1 MKNEFKQ
8 SLEDMK
14 KLILDMNKK
23 YHFKPVD
30 LKELWLLM
38 NKIAMLAP
46 TGTFEGDEKM
56 KTHKIKL
63 LLNFCDDVLSGDK
76 TFEIREND
84 RGYQKGDRVVF
95 QPYESSD
102 PFVKHP
108 ISEKVYEIT
117 YVLNGWGLKNGYVV
131 FGIKE
136 VKNEL

>member
-8 SLEDMK
+8 ALEDMQNF
-14 KLILDMNKK
+14 ILDMHEK
-23 YHFKPVD
+23 YHIEQD
-30 LKELWLLM
+30 DMRELALQM
-38 NKIAMLAP
+38 NKISMLAP

-63 LLNFCDDVLSGDK
+63 LLNLCDDVLSGDK
-76 TFEIREND
+76 PFEIREND

-95 QPYESSD
+95 QPYEPSD

-117 YVLNGWGLKNGYVV
+117 YVLNGWGLQNGYVV
-131 FGIKE
+131 FGIRE
-136 VKNEL
+136 VEYEF